1 MQLNS
6 RLLECFHAT
15 MTVGTVTGAAELLNT
30 SQPAVSRSLKQL
42 EDVTRMKLFVRTGN
56 RVAPTH
62 EAQLLY
68 EEVDRS
74 FRGLKRI
81 SRAAEEIRNIQQG
94 KIHIACAPAFSQGF
108 LVDTVKVFRK
118 SRPGVQTV
126 VTTRQTPTIA
136 ELATSQQCDLGL
148 AAYAIEPEGTE
159 FEIFTDAPEI
169 CVLPAGHPLVS
180 KREIEPEDLRGIDF
194 VALGS
199 IDPYSQRLQRVLD
212 DSGVPTT
219 NVLEVQNSLM
229 AGEAVAQ
236 GLGATIINPFSAF
249 SFRHRDVV
257 FRRFSVEL
265 KFSSNLLRSK
275 FRPSSTL
282 VDEFKKCLFET
293 RDAYLNE
300 LDNLLDS

>member
-15 MTVGTVTGAAELLNT
+15 MTVGTVTGAAELLNS

-42 EDVTRMKLFVRTGN
+42 EDAIRMTLFVRTGN
-56 RVAPTH
+56 RVTPTR

-81 SRAAEEIRNIQQG
+81 SRAADEIRNLQQG

-108 LVDTVKVFRK
+108 LVDTVKAFRK

-126 VTTRQTPTIA
+126 VTTRMTPTIA

-159 FEIFTDAPEI
+159 FETFTDSPEI
-169 CVLPAGHPLVS
+169 CILPVGHQLCKNSVIS
-180 KREIEPEDLRGIDF
+180 PEDLHGVDF
-194 VALGS
+194 VSLGQ
-199 IDPYSQRLQRVLD
+199 IDPYSQRLQRLLEEENV
-212 DSGVPTT
+212 TT
-219 NVLEVQNSLM
+219 LNVMEVQNSLM
-229 AGEAVAQ
+229 AGEAVAE
-236 GLGATIINPFSAF
+236 GLGVTIINPFSAL
-249 SFRHRDVV
+249 SFRHRAIV
-257 FRRFSVEL
+257 FRRFSVKL
-265 KFSSNLLRSK
+265 PFATTLLRSK
-275 FRPSSTL
+275 FRPVSAL
-282 VDEFKKCLFET
+282 IGEFEKCLAET
-293 RDAYLNE
+293 RNRYLDVLE
-300 LDNLLDS
+300 DLLNK

>member
-1 MQLNS
+1 
-6 RLLECFHAT
+6 
-15 MTVGTVTGAAELLNT
+15 MTVGTVTGAAELLST

-42 EDVTRMKLFVRTGN
+42 EDATKMTLFVRTGN

-81 SRAAEEIRNIQQG
+81 SRVAEEIRNLQQG

-108 LVDTVKVFRK
+108 LVDTVKAFRRN
-118 SRPGVQTV
+118 RPGVQAV

-159 FEIFTDAPEI
+159 SEIFTDAPEI
-169 CVLPAGHPLVS
+169 CVLPAGHSLRS
-180 KREIEPEDLRGIDF
+180 KNIIEPEDLHGMDF

-199 IDPYSQRLQRVLD
+199 IDPYSQRLQRLLD
-212 DSGVPTT
+212 EGGISRI
-219 NVLEVQNSLM
+219 NVMEVQNSLM
-229 AGEAVAQ
+229 AGEAVAE
-236 GLGATIINPFSAF
+236 GLGVTIINPFSAL

-257 FRRFSVEL
+257 FRRFSVTL
-265 KFSSNLLRSK
+265 SFSSTLLRSK
-275 FRPSSTL
+275 FRPVNTL
-282 VDEFKKCLFET
+282 VGEFKKCLNET
-293 RDAYLNE
+293 RDNYLTALE
-300 LDNLLDS
+300 GLLDK

>member
-1 MQLNS
+1 
-6 RLLECFHAT
+6 
-15 MTVGTVTGAAELLNT
+15 MTVGTVTGAAELLST

-42 EDVTRMKLFVRTGN
+42 EDVTKMKLFVRTGN
-56 RVAPTH
+56 RVTPTH

-81 SRAAEEIRNIQQG
+81 SRAAEEIRNLQQG

-108 LVDTVKVFRK
+108 LVDTVKAFRK

-159 FEIFTDAPEI
+159 FEIFTDASEI
-169 CVLPAGHPLVS
+169 CVLPTEHPLAS
-180 KREIEPEDLRGIDF
+180 KHEITPEDLRGIDF
-194 VALGS
+194 VSLGS
-199 IDPYSQRLQRVLD
+199 IDPYSQRLQRVLED
-212 DSGVPTT
+212 KDIPTT

-236 GLGATIINPFSAF
+236 GLGVTIINPFSAF
-249 SFRHRDVV
+249 SLRHRDVV

-265 KFSSNLLRSK
+265 QFSSSLLRSS
-275 FRPSSTL
+275 FRPTSAL

-293 RDAYLNE
+293 RDAYLSE
-300 LDNLLDS
+300 LNTLLNA